1 MWLAT
6 PRTVAM
12 CLKSVAVFDS
22 RGAATNGT
30 IRRYF
35 GSRRNIGTENGSE
48 PAKQSACHTTFVLA
62 ASATKC
68 GSPKNIPTRDE
79 FWGCLPHSCE
89 YPSVARW
96 NESRTNR
103 RSRSFPIPPAADM
116 MATLPKRILN
126 FPSPMAETEHIVG
139 ASRDLLPVMALP

>member
-1 MWLAT
+1 
-6 PRTVAM
+6 M

-22 RGAATNGT
+22 RGAATDGT

-62 ASATKC
+62 ASATQC

-79 FWGCLPHSCE
+79 FWGACRIVVSIQASH
-89 YPSVARW
+89 AGMNRG
-96 NESRTNR
+96 RTAGAVLS
-103 RSRSFPIPPAADM
+103 RSRP
-116 MATLPKRILN
+116 LP
-126 FPSPMAETEHIVG
+126 T
-139 ASRDLLPVMALP
+139 